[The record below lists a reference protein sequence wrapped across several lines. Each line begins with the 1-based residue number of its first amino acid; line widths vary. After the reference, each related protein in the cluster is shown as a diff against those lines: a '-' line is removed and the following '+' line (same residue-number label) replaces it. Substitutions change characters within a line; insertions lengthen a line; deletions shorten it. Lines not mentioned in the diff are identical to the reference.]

1 MMRYL
6 RNAAPAAVVALAAV
20 ALAAVALGA
29 AGCSRS
35 ASTAAQPPTARLER
49 VAGTGV
55 PSIVLT
61 PLGASRIAV
70 ETAEATRAKADTVVP
85 YAALVYE
92 SNGSTAVYVNT
103 GRLTYTRYIV
113 PVDYITG
120 DQVYLKGA
128 GGLPADARVVTQ
140 GAEELLGVQNGV
152 GEET

>member
-6 RNAAPAAVVALAAV
+6 RNAAPAAAAV
-20 ALAAVALGA
+20 LAAVALGA
-29 AGCSRS
+29 AGCSSS
-35 ASTAAQPPTARLER
+35 APTAAQPPTARLEQ

-55 PSIVLT
+55 PNVVLT
-61 PLGASRIAV
+61 PLGESRIAV
-70 ETAEATRAKADTVVP
+70 ETAGATQSEADTVVP

-92 SNGSTAVYVNT
+92 SNGSAAVYVNT

-113 PVDYITG
+113 PVDHITG

-128 GGLPADARVVTQ
+128 GGLPAGVRVVTQ